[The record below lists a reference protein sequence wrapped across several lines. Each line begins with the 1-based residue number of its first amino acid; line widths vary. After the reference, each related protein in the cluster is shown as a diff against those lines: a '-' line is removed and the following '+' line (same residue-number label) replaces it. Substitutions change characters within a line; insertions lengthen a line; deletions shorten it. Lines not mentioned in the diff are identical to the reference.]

1 MKQKITCIYC
11 ILNVI
16 TGDKYIG
23 SSIDFEER
31 WRRHKRDLKR
41 NKHHSIIL
49 QRAFNKYGIDSF
61 KHEIIEYCSKEE
73 MKEKENFYLKKH
85 NPKYNIC
92 KEAYTTI
99 GRFYSENT
107 RKKHIKWAKEN
118 DIKPPKETYE
128 SKMIKVSMIS
138 IKTGE
143 ILEKFKSLSDA
154 CRFLNKTINFSST
167 IKLACIG
174 KRKTALGYKWE
185 ITKEK

>member
-1 MKQKITCIYC
+1 M
-11 ILNVI
+11 ILKKRSEKESAFISVDFNVVA
-16 TGDKYIG
+16 DIG
-23 SSIDFEER
+23 SIFLCIKDAVMQSSGSIT
-31 WRRHKRDLKR
+31 
-41 NKHHSIIL
+41 
-49 QRAFNKYGIDSF
+49 
-61 KHEIIEYCSKEE
+61 
-73 MKEKENFYLKKH
+73 
-85 NPKYNIC
+85 
-92 KEAYTTI
+92 YTTI

-107 RKKHIKWAKEN
+107 RKKHINWAKEN